1 MGKLR
6 VMAIPSV
13 KAVLILDCS
22 DGSRVH
28 AKYYSNDLR
37 KKSAAQTMIERHLF
51 SKTHCSNARM
61 NSEVILFENTVAVYR
76 TGIDVHFYVVGDSL
90 ENELILCSVL
100 SGLFDAINGLLRGQ
114 LEKRVLLDNLDLVL
128 LTVDELVD
136 GGIILETDALLVANR
151 VLMRA
156 PGGDAPTTELTL
168 SQALSTAKKQL
179 VKGFRS

>member
-1 MGKLR
+1 MS
-6 VMAIPSV
+6 VPSV
-13 KAVLILDCS
+13 KAVLILDCA

-37 KKSAAQTMIERHLF
+37 KKSDLQTRLEKHLF
-51 SKTHCSNARM
+51 SKTHSTNARM
-61 NSEVILFENTVAVYR
+61 DTEVILIDGTVAVYR
-76 TGIDVHFYVVGDSL
+76 TGIDVHFYVIGDSV
-90 ENELILCSVL
+90 ENELILSSVL

-114 LEKRVLLDNLDLVL
+114 LEKRILLDNLDLVL

-136 GGIILETDALLVANR
+136 GGIILETDALLIANR

-156 PGGDAPTTELTL
+156 PDGDTPAAELTL